1 MTSSHQPCRIKL
13 KFTKQT
19 GDNHH
24 FLNFLVSNAVKN
36 VLPGYAVRV
45 DRTGGHFSSF
55 FSTSIP
61 QHDPLDSLAEKP
73 RKRFGNE
80 SYFHTCR
87 TPALCL
93 PVPHYTVRVVPSV
106 SSELFWS
113 PPIPTR
119 EDFWSEAWLIRQ
131 VAHVT
136 TESREQRNITEK
148 KSFCGRNEKLSAF
161 PYIWHVAMKSR
172 KRNYVGPRT

>member
-36 VLPGYAVRV
+36 GLPGYAVRV

-93 PVPHYTVRVVPSV
+93 PVPITRFVSFPVFPQSCFDPLPSP
-106 SSELFWS
+106 LGKIFD
-113 PPIPTR
+113 R
-119 EDFWSEAWLIRQ
+119 R
-131 VAHVT
+131 
-136 TESREQRNITEK
+136 R
-148 KSFCGRNEKLSAF
+148 G
-161 PYIWHVAMKSR
+161 
-172 KRNYVGPRT
+172 